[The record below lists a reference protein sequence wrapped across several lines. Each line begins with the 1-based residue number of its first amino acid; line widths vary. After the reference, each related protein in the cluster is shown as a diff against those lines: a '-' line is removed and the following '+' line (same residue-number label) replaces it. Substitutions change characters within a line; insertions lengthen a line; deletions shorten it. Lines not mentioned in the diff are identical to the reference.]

1 LSAPAQASLVD
12 LFVTRATEAAAKV
25 ERIGRSS
32 AEVRDAVTRIT
43 EGLRSLVIADGD
55 YVSPDVFNTLRMI
68 PRVIPKPTDDQLAA
82 ADAGI
87 TEAFAGIARTGSIC
101 VAMGPPLRSAASL
114 LMPLHVALLPADRIV
129 SRPRELFEPN
139 GIGSEALKRNLT
151 FITGPSATA
160 DMGPLVRGVH
170 GPHRL
175 HILVLE

>member
-1 LSAPAQASLVD
+1 VAAPADTSLVD
-12 LFVTRATEAAAKV
+12 LFVSRATEAAAKV

-32 AEVRDAVTRIT
+32 AEVRAAVARATQGARA
-43 EGLRSLVIADGD
+43 LVVAGGD
-55 YVSPDVFNTLRMI
+55 YLPDEIFNSLRTI
-68 PRVIPKPTDDQLAA
+68 PQVIPKPTDDQLAA

-87 TEAFAGIARTGSIC
+87 TEAFAGVARSGSIC
-101 VAMGPPLRSAASL
+101 IAMGPPLRAVASL

-129 SRPRELFEPN
+129 SRPRDLFEPK
-139 GIGSEALKRNLT
+139 GIGDEALGRNIV
-151 FITGPSATA
+151 FVTGPSATA